1 MEIGISISSVY
12 TKRTLMKAHPNISVL
27 RHPDAVRGGPL
38 LWSHHEK
45 LVVIDQKYAFVGG
58 IDLCFGR
65 WDNYEHRLTDL
76 GGIGYKNADDTLVI
90 HNSTKPTGLTYRSVS
105 QPILT
110 PPAESPLKVEKSLDG
125 HLLVPGSS
133 SPASQPMLFAQGVK
147 SSSTTRLITVHTL
160 NTTATPETNPE
171 EEEEEEVEDDRIEEE
186 DEQAFEKS
194 GDSKDKDFQNQSPP
208 PQTPQTPQSLQN
220 PPQPPLERKY
230 RTRLGMGNMR
240 HRISTKIRNK
250 RIAAIS
256 KFRKINRRL
265 RGAASGVSG
274 GVGSLRKSSDAGLD
288 NISYISSDLIE
299 NHPDFFKQQIPRLRA
314 ARGMN
319 GIKGDVSGGD
329 DDDDDEHQVVAEQL
343 EGAAKLW
350 IGKDYTNFIVKD
362 FSQLEQPFQDA
373 VDRHTTPRM
382 PWHDVSCMVVGAAA
396 RDVARHFIQ
405 RWNHAKYSKVKFN
418 DRYPWLIP
426 KSYANVEQTP
436 VPSFLLRTHPVTV
449 QVLRSVS
456 AWSAGVKRTEASI
469 VDAYIEAIS
478 NADHYIYIENQFF
491 ISQTK
496 THTESGVDVVK
507 NRIAEALYRRI
518 IRAHRNGQT
527 FRVYILIPLLP
538 AFEGEIG
545 TSSGFN
551 IQQITHYNY
560 ATITKGPHSLLGKLR
575 AEIDDPSRYIGF
587 YSLRSWGELNGR
599 LVTELTYIHSK
610 ILIADDHLA
619 IIGSANIND
628 RSMLGSRDSEVAVII
643 EDEEFDTS
651 YLMNGKPYRSGRF
664 AGSLRR
670 MLMREHLGIYNQ
682 E

>member
-1 MEIGISISSVY
+1 M
-12 TKRTLMKAHPNISVL
+12 
-27 RHPDAVRGGPL
+27 
-38 LWSHHEK
+38 
-45 LVVIDQKYAFVGG
+45 
-58 IDLCFGR
+58 
-65 WDNYEHRLTDL
+65 
-76 GGIGYKNADDTLVI
+76 
-90 HNSTKPTGLTYRSVS
+90 
-105 QPILT
+105 
-110 PPAESPLKVEKSLDG
+110 
-125 HLLVPGSS
+125 
-133 SPASQPMLFAQGVK
+133 
-147 SSSTTRLITVHTL
+147 
-160 NTTATPETNPE
+160 
-171 EEEEEEVEDDRIEEE
+171 EDDRIEEE

-194 GDSKDKDFQNQSPP
+194 GDSKDKDYQHQT
-208 PQTPQTPQSLQN
+208 PQTPQTPQSPQN
-220 PPQPPLERKY
+220 PLQPPSERKY

-265 RGAASGVSG
+265 RGAASGVGG

-599 LVTELTYIHSK
+599 LVTELTYIH
-610 ILIADDHLA
+610 
-619 IIGSANIND
+619 
-628 RSMLGSRDSEVAVII
+628 RWV
-643 EDEEFDTS
+643 
-651 YLMNGKPYRSGRF
+651 
-664 AGSLRR
+664 
-670 MLMREHLGIYNQ
+670 
-682 E
+682 